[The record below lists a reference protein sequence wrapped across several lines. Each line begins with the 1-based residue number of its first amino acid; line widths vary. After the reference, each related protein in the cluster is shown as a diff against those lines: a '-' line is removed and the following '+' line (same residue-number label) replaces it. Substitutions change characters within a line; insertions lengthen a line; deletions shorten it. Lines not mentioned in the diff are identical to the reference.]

1 MKCYVF
7 SSVVRT
13 VMSISLE
20 NPGFLLDVSDQVD
33 IHRPDASSIASGS
46 SSSGESTLRSCPRC
60 HGRMSSISLD
70 KHVFCVKCR
79 GSECDH
85 NFRCDDC
92 LKWSK
97 EDMDSYVKLC
107 KSLKAKS
114 RPSKPSSR
122 SSSSPPRI
130 TAPDIDFDAILTTQ
144 LDSVHKSVDKKLVSL
159 SDSLMSNMSLMFDK
173 LRSELVHTSV
183 VGDPAVYRQSVS
195 HTEPPFP
202 PRPTSTKRHKSLRGL
217 GEGVTT
223 VPQGSGLAHHRVDS
237 RSQAGNERADQAA
250 KEAMRM
256 LYPSL
261 LSVPY
266 SDFRS
271 AIHFYIKDKWQASW
285 SSLTDNLK
293 LKSIHPSIE
302 KWQSLGIIDRRTSI
316 LLTRMRIGHT
326 HATHSYLMKS
336 GDERQAP
343 LCNSCRVG
351 LTIEHIL
358 TACPAF
364 DSERRAASLHG
375 RSMSEVLGND
385 CSIGGLMLFLRNT
398 GFYHKF

>member
-1 MKCYVF
+1 MVAPRPWCLGRSRRRPPSPLLPSRVGRGGVAKVRHPFQRLPGATEKGPGKSPPDGVPPLLRVGGCLSAHWRHWQAIGTESWVL
-7 SSVVRT
+7 SVLRDGYP
-13 VMSISLE
+13 SPSRNLLLPSLASRYRFRRI
-20 NPGFLLDVSDQVD
+20 GQDFLG
-33 IHRPDASSIASGS
+33 HWPCAR
-46 SSSGESTLRSCPRC
+46 RSRRCCPR
-60 HGRMSSISLD
+60 ML
-70 KHVFCVKCR
+70 
-79 GSECDH
+79 
-85 NFRCDDC
+85 
-92 LKWSK
+92 W
-97 EDMDSYVKLC
+97 
-107 KSLKAKS
+107 
-114 RPSKPSSR
+114 R
-122 SSSSPPRI
+122 SSSIRVPAS
-130 TAPDIDFDAILTTQ
+130 TVVTHHMVQ
-144 LDSVHKSVDKKLVSL
+144 EVHKWLVLLHS
-159 SDSLMSNMSLMFDK
+159 
-173 LRSELVHTSV
+173 RRRIQVHFCWV
-183 VGDPAVYRQSVS
+183 PAHVGVI
-195 HTEPPFP
+195 
-202 PRPTSTKRHKSLRGL
+202 
-217 GEGVTT
+217 
-223 VPQGSGLAHHRVDS
+223 
-237 RSQAGNERADQAA
+237 GNERADQAA

-261 LSVPY
+261 ISIPY
-266 SDFRS
+266 RDFRS

-302 KWQSLGIIDRRTSI
+302 KWQSLGITGRRTSI